1 MQKLPILS
9 HRLWRFAELSI
20 RKAWADHLLQRSAA
34 LGFVTVLAIVPLLTV
49 FSLIGK
55 KLFDQDPE
63 RIVEILSRVM
73 PFAEETL
80 VQHLGAFLLQASTLS
95 GPGFVALL
103 LTSLGVFST
112 VEETFN
118 RIWNVSRRRDLRSR
132 LLSFILVLF
141 LGPMVGATYSSLFV
155 LRNKSGLSEL
165 ADSLPLQVVPLL
177 VTLIVLS
184 MLYWLVP
191 YTKVRL
197 PHALWGALVATFL
210 IEVLRRGFGLY
221 VSRLQFYSAIY
232 GTFGL
237 ALLFMISIQLSW
249 WIVLLGSE
257 VTYCLQNHPLA
268 TDRRRQAALE
278 GSWVG
283 LAALAMVLERFRDRQ
298 PITSQEL
305 LSERLRLDAGE
316 LQQALEPLLEI
327 QILRRT
333 GGDDAGYLLSCDPYR
348 IDLTQVLEAYEGEH
362 QALLEPLPAELISSL
377 SQLRQRLVEARS
389 QGLAGLTLAGLL
401 LGKDVTEPPS
411 PSAQVDSAGP
421 RESA

>member
-1 MQKLPILS
+1 MPKLPILS
-9 HRLWRFAELSI
+9 HRLVRFAELSI

-63 RIVEILSRVM
+63 RLVEILSRVM

-80 VQHLGAFLLQASTLS
+80 VQHLGAFLHQASTLS

-141 LGPMVGATYSSLFV
+141 LGPLVGATYSSLFV
-155 LRNKSGLSEL
+155 LRNRSGLSKL
-165 ADSLPLQVVPLL
+165 ADSIPLQVVPLL

-221 VSRLQFYSAIY
+221 VSQLQFYSVIY

-257 VTYCLQNHPLA
+257 VTYCLQHHPQA
-268 TDRRRQAALE
+268 AHRQRQAALE
-278 GSWVG
+278 GSWVA
-283 LAALAMVLERFRDRQ
+283 LAALALVLKRFRDRQ
-298 PITSQEL
+298 PITPQEL
-305 LSERLRLDAGE
+305 LAERLRLDADE
-316 LQQALEPLLEI
+316 LQQALEPLLEL

-333 GGDDAGYLLSCDPYR
+333 SGEDAGYLLSCDPYR

-362 QALLEPLPAELISSL
+362 QALLEPLPAELISTL
-377 SQLRQRLVEARS
+377 GELRQRLIEARRR
-389 QGLAGLTLAGLL
+389 GLAGLTLAGLL
-401 LGKDVTEPPS
+401 LGKEVTEPPS
-411 PSAQVDSAGP
+411 TSAPGDSATP
-421 RESA
+421 QDPA